1 MDLRSVK
8 KSALIATGIGV
19 STTLGANVDGTLDG
33 VISLLYFFISFIV
46 SFFLWILIEWKI
58 ISKVKTSE

>member
-58 ISKVKTSE
+58 ISKVKTSD